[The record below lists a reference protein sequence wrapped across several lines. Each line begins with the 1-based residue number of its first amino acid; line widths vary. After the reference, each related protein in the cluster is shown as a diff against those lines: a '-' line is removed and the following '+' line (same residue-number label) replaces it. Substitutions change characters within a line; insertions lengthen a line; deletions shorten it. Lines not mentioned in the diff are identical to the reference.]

1 LIGIGIAPRVELAEA
16 AGLLVD
22 DGIAVD
28 RQLRTSD
35 ANIFA
40 AGDVCSFPHP
50 LFDTR
55 IRLESWKNAD
65 EQGRLAAVNMLGR
78 GEAHAAVP
86 WLWSD
91 QYETTIQ
98 VAGLPR
104 LAARSVERVA
114 ANDALTVFH
123 LAEDG
128 RILGASG
135 IGPNAAIGR
144 AVRVGQLMIE
154 RRLYPEEG
162 LLADPTIDLKLLLS
176 AEAA

>member
-1 LIGIGIAPRVELAEA
+1 
-16 AGLLVD
+16 
-22 DGIAVD
+22 
-28 RQLRTSD
+28 
-35 ANIFA
+35 
-40 AGDVCSFPHP
+40 
-50 LFDTR
+50 
-55 IRLESWKNAD
+55 
-65 EQGRLAAVNMLGR
+65 MLGR
-78 GEAHAAVP
+78 GEAYGLVP

-104 LAARSVERVA
+104 IAARSVERVA
-114 ANDALTVFH
+114 ANDALMVFH
-123 LAEDG
+123 LADDG

-135 IGPNAAIGR
+135 IGPSGAIGR